1 MPAPLRAILLAD
13 AGERAAQAEQF
24 FRSPPFLRAEG
35 ASHTLLVEDGAS
47 AQALPLQVRQ
57 IPGTERLD
65 AISPYG
71 YPGASDPLPS
81 PPDPA
86 AADFSATELVSIF
99 VRDRIGPKSCF
110 AGGTVRSQVQIA
122 DPTRPSGVRKRLSE
136 QIRSNLRGGWSVAT
150 IPGPEADEGQRQ
162 AFARA
167 YAETMARA
175 GAAERYLFEP
185 DYFEGVLA
193 FERSWLL
200 LAAREGSDPAAGALA
215 AVSDDHLHYYL
226 GGTANDALA
235 ESPMKNLFWAMIELS
250 GELGLPLS
258 LGGGVEP
265 GDSLER
271 FKRGF
276 ANDTAEFRTHEIV
289 CDPAAYEELSAGARE
304 PGGFFPAYRAP

>member
-1 MPAPLRAILLAD
+1 MSARLRARLLAD
-13 AGERAAQAEQF
+13 AGERATQAEEF

-35 ASHTLLVEDGAS
+35 ASHTLLIEDGGS
-47 AQALPLQVRQ
+47 AQALPVLVRQ
-57 IPGTERLD
+57 IPGSERLD

-71 YPGASDPLPS
+71 YPGASHPLPS
-81 PPDPA
+81 PPEPGGV
-86 AADFSATELVSIF
+86 DFSATELVSIF

-110 AGGTVRSQVQIA
+110 AGGTVRGQVQVA
-122 DPTRPSGVRKRLSE
+122 DPGRPSGVRKRLSE
-136 QIRSNLRGGWSVAT
+136 QIRSNQRRGWSVTT
-150 IPGPEADEGQRQ
+150 IPGPEADEAQRQ
-162 AFARA
+162 GFARA

-175 GAAERYLFEP
+175 GAAERYHLERE
-185 DYFEGVLA
+185 YFASVLG

-200 LAAREGSDPAAGALA
+200 LAARQDSATQAGAIA

-235 ESPMKNLFWAMIELS
+235 ESPMKNLFWAMIELA

-276 ANDTAEFRTHEIV
+276 ANDAAEFRTHEIV
-289 CDPAAYEELSAGARE
+289 CDSVAYEELSTGARDR
-304 PGGFFPAYRAP
+304 GDFFPAYRAE